1 MQGRILYFIFNLVLT
16 LVVNR
21 LPISIAISWHALLG
35 VVLFFIVCFVIDFI
49 LRCIFNGKKAHDD
62 VSSDAKP
69 IKYSHAPIIGHITNL
84 ARDMSIDS
92 V

>member
-1 MQGRILYFIFNLVLT
+1 MFARKAAVFACKAAVLYFIFNLVLT
-16 LVVNR
+16 LVENR

-49 LRCIFNGKKAHDD
+49 LRCILNGKKAHDD

-69 IKYSHAPIIGHITNL
+69 IK
-84 ARDMSIDS
+84 
-92 V
+92 

>member
-1 MQGRILYFIFNLVLT
+1 MKKSALSACKATMFARRAAVFACKAAVLYFIFNLVLT

-49 LRCIFNGKKAHDD
+49 LRCIFNGKKAADG
-62 VSSDAKP
+62 VSSDAEA
-69 IKYSHAPIIGHITNL
+69 IK
-84 ARDMSIDS
+84 
-92 V
+92 